1 MKPQGNVISSFKL
14 GKCAVRS
21 GTLELYVMC
30 GTSQMFPTAST
41 LPHLLLKSI
50 YCVCNVAALTILLNQ
65 LIYFLMQRT
74 EAGGVTQHVTF
85 CNSGKPI
92 CTLLHT
98 LLLIPLPSAERG
110 VRLGSR
116 QLGYK
121 IIKLYVSGTRGGG
134 KGGQSCLITF
144 CSRAAA
150 KAKQSLSPAWP
161 RTATR
166 LGSACM

>member
-41 LPHLLLKSI
+41 LPHLLLRSI

-121 IIKLYVSGTRGGG
+121 IIKLYVSGTRGAG
-134 KGGQSCLITF
+134 KEASPASLPFAPEQQPKQ
-144 CSRAAA
+144 SRA
-150 KAKQSLSPAWP
+150 
-161 RTATR
+161 
-166 LGSACM
+166 